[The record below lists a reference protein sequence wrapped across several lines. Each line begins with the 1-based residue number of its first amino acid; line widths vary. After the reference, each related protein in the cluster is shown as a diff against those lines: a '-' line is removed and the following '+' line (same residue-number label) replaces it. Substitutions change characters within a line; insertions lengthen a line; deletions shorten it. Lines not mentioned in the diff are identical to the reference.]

1 MNFMEIIDSIETK
14 ASKSISR
21 NPDDYLDENGLLVCG
36 KCNSR
41 KQCVVEFMGKIRK
54 PFCLCNCETEKF
66 ELQGKEIIESEKIRE
81 INNMRYLGFHDKSM
95 MNFTFEK
102 DDESNPNLSL
112 TAKKYVENFPKMIES
127 GKGLLLFGNVGSGK
141 TFIASCIANS
151 LIDQGYPCMVTN
163 FSRIINTLS
172 GMYEGKQE
180 YIDNLNKFD
189 LLVIDDLAA
198 ERDTEYTNEIIL
210 NVIDSRYRSKKPL
223 IVTTNLTAEE
233 IHNQK
238 DIRKQRTY
246 SRLHEMCIPIGVY
259 GNDRREKGKLSDNE
273 YYFDLLKIKKPS
285 KSP

>member
-1 MNFMEIIDSIETK
+1 MEIIGSIETK

-21 NPDDYLDENGLLVCG
+21 NPGDYLDENGLLVCG

-41 KQCVVEFMGKIRK
+41 KQCIVEFMGKIRK

-151 LIDQGYPCMVTN
+151 LIDHKF
-163 FSRIINTLS
+163 FSYHKHFEWDVRRQTRIHRQS
-172 GMYEGKQE
+172 E
-180 YIDNLNKFD
+180 
-189 LLVIDDLAA
+189 
-198 ERDTEYTNEIIL
+198 
-210 NVIDSRYRSKKPL
+210 
-223 IVTTNLTAEE
+223 
-233 IHNQK
+233 
-238 DIRKQRTY
+238 
-246 SRLHEMCIPIGVY
+246 
-259 GNDRREKGKLSDNE
+259 
-273 YYFDLLKIKKPS
+273 
-285 KSP
+285 